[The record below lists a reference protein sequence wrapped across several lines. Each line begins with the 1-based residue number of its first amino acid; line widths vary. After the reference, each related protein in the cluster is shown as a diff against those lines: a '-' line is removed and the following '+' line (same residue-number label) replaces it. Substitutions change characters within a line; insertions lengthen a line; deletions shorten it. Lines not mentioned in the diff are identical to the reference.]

1 MDPAVTLL
9 RVVQVIVPAV
19 ERLTLPDLGD
29 PATWVIHGLITT
41 EEGRRAIGVLQQQL
55 GSQRSAHVGR

>member
-29 PATWVIHGLITT
+29 PSTWVIHGLITRD
-41 EEGRRAIGVLQQQL
+41 EGRRAIAILRSQL
-55 GSQRSAHVGR
+55 KVAHVGL